1 MLNHK
6 NSPRQSEWRTEGKPI
21 VVKNVFGYTN
31 VSMFFICTKFLMLNL
46 APNRNFKNPFTGIKR
61 I

>member
-6 NSPRQSEWRTEGKPI
+6 NSPRRSEWRTEGKLI

-31 VSMFFICTKFLMLNL
+31 VSMFFICTKFLMLN
-46 APNRNFKNPFTGIKR
+46 ISS
-61 I
+61 